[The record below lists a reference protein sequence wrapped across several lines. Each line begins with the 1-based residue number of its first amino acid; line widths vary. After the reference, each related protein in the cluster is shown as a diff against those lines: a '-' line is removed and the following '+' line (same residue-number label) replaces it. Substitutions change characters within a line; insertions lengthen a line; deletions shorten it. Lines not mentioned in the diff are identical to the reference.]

1 MKQDI
6 KKKLVFLIASIV
18 VTIPLVVQ
26 PLSTQAADNLDLN
39 ADSAILVDAETG
51 KVLYAKNPDE
61 ALPPASMTKMMT
73 EYLVLEAIDSGDIS
87 WDTTTEI
94 SDYPYG
100 ISANPSFSG
109 VGLRQNREYTVE
121 ELYKAMAIFSD
132 NATTIALAE
141 LIAGSET
148 EFVTLMNEKAEELG
162 LPEYEFVNS
171 TGLDNSSLGDD
182 RPEGTEPDGTN
193 LLSARSSALLAY
205 HLVNNYPEALE
216 ISSQTEVEFG
226 DDTLINL
233 NWMLDHDATFL
244 EQFYFEGM
252 DGLKTGNTELAGYTF
267 TGTAERNNNRLVSV
281 VMKTDSEEERFNET
295 EELMEYG
302 FEEFELQELFP
313 AGYQLEDEQIA
324 VAQGKEDV
332 IDVST
337 AEEFTVP
344 VKSGEEE
351 LYSVNYTINEER
363 LNEDGELAAPIEAG
377 DKVGIAELVYDGE
390 ADYGY
395 IFEDRSDTVD
405 LVANED
411 VEKRN
416 WFMLTL
422 GAIGDFFSNLF
433 TASVDWIKGLFS

>member
-1 MKQDI
+1 M
-6 KKKLVFLIASIV
+6 
-18 VTIPLVVQ
+18 TIPLVIQ

-51 KVLYAKNPDE
+51 KVLYAKDPDV

-73 EYLVLEAIDSGDIS
+73 EYLVLEAIDSGEIS

-100 ISANPSFSG
+100 ISANPLFSG
-109 VGLRQNREYTVE
+109 VGLRQNHEYTVE
-121 ELYKAMAIFSD
+121 ELYNAMAVFSD

-171 TGLDNSSLGDD
+171 TGLDNASLGDD

-205 HLVNNYPEALE
+205 HLVNNYPEALK

-244 EQFYFEGM
+244 EQFHFEGM

-295 EELMEYG
+295 EELLEYG
-302 FEEFELQELFP
+302 FEEFESQELFP

-337 AEEFTVP
+337 AEAFTVP

-351 LYSVNYTINEER
+351 LYSVSYTINEEN
-363 LNEDGELAAPIEAG
+363 LNEEGELAAPIEAG
-377 DKVGIAELVYDGE
+377 DTVGIAELVYDGE

-411 VEKRN
+411 VEKKN

-422 GAIGDFFSNLF
+422 GAIGDFFSNIF
-433 TASVDWIKGLFS
+433 TTVVDWVKGLF